1 MQPFQGFLAI
11 LPGSLQL
18 LFLSFVAV
26 LGLFTEGL
34 GLLDPINSFRSLGDT
49 KSTRHQGRTSEK
61 KGKDHLEI
69 ENGPKH

>member
-34 GLLDPINSFRSLGDT
+34 GLLEAINSSRSLGDT
-49 KSTRHQGRTSEK
+49 ESTRRQGRTCEK